1 MNVKQLFFIL
11 FLSIGSMVPAS
22 ATMVVSNSI
31 IHFGPD
37 QPNREDVEIENP
49 TSEPMYIKVAP
60 SIVRNPGTDA
70 EQREMITNPKEA
82 GLLVSPNKLVI
93 PPGGRKLVRFVNLR
107 PQATEEMVYRV
118 AITPVVNEVKANATG
133 VKILIGYE
141 VLVLTQPVNAQPEL
155 VAERAGNTLTFR
167 NDGNTNVLLREG
179 YQCPIETEDKEQCE
193 PLSGKRIY
201 PGNQWSVD
209 LPLDRPAEYYLA
221 VGRKNSVA
229 VYP

>member
-1 MNVKQLFFIL
+1 MNTKLLIL
-11 FLSIGSMVPAS
+11 IALLSPVLMSPAS
-22 ATMVVSNSI
+22 ASMLVSNSI

-49 TSEPMYIKVAP
+49 TDEPMYIKIAP
-60 SIVRNPGTDA
+60 SIVHNPGTDN
-70 EQREMITNPKEA
+70 ETRELITNPKEA

-93 PPGGRKLVRFVNLR
+93 PPRGRKLVRFVNLR
-107 PQATEEMVYRV
+107 PKASEEHVYRV
-118 AITPVVNEVKANATG
+118 AITPVVNEIKANATG

-155 VAERAGNTLTFR
+155 IAERSGSTLNFR
-167 NDGNTNVLLREG
+167 NEGNTNVLLREG
-179 YQCPIETEDKEQCE
+179 YQCPFKTDDKEQCE

-201 PGNQWSVD
+201 PGNQWSVS
-209 LPLDRPAEYYLA
+209 LPLDKPVEYYLA

-229 VYP
+229 VY

>member
-1 MNVKQLFFIL
+1 MNARVLYLFVFISCWL
-11 FLSIGSMVPAS
+11 MLPAS

-37 QPNREDVEIENP
+37 QPNREDIEIENP

-60 SIVRNPGTDA
+60 SIVRFPGTENEA
-70 EQREMITNPKEA
+70 REPITNPKDA

-107 PQATEEMVYRV
+107 PNASQEHVYRV

-141 VLVLTQPVNAQPEL
+141 VLVLTQPIDARPEL
-155 VAERAGNTLTFR
+155 IAERSGRTLSFR
-167 NDGNTNVLLREG
+167 NEGNTNVLLREG
-179 YQCPIETEDKEQCE
+179 YQCPFETDDKEQCE
-193 PLSGKRIY
+193 PLTGKRIY
-201 PGNQWSVD
+201 PGNQWSVN
-209 LPLDRPAEYYLA
+209 LPLDQPVEYYLA

-229 VYP
+229 VYR

>member
-1 MNVKQLFFIL
+1 
-11 FLSIGSMVPAS
+11 
-22 ATMVVSNSI
+22 
-31 IHFGPD
+31 
-37 QPNREDVEIENP
+37 
-49 TSEPMYIKVAP
+49 MYIKVAP

-70 EQREMITNPKEA
+70 ENREIITNPKEA

-107 PQATEEMVYRV
+107 PQATEEHVYRV

-141 VLVLTQPVNAQPEL
+141 VLVLTQPVNAQPGL
-155 VAERAGNTLTFR
+155 VAERAGNMLKFR
-167 NDGNTNVLLREG
+167 NEGNTNVLLREG
-179 YQCPIETEDKEQCE
+179 YQCPFETEDKEQCE

-201 PGNQWSVD
+201 PGNQWSIN